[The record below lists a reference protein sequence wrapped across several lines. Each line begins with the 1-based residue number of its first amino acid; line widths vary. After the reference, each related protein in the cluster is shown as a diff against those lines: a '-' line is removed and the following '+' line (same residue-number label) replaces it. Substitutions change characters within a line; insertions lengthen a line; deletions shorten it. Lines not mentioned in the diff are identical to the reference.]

1 MPAIAAAPAR
11 AEQVAPEPDGGR
23 HSSTLPLGQ
32 GLGVVLCLLTIFGP
46 ISMDLY
52 LPVLPAL
59 TDALQTSTSV
69 AQLTVTACL
78 VGLALGQLLAGP
90 LSDRLGRRRPL
101 LVGVTVYIV
110 ASVLCALSPTIEGLI
125 AARFLQGLA
134 GGVGIVIA
142 QAAGRDLYSGGKLMR
157 YYGRLTVLTGLA
169 AIIGPVIGG
178 QLARVTYWRGAF
190 LFLAAVGVVI
200 LVASAAI
207 LRETLPPARRQTGG
221 PADSRRIFS
230 LLLQD
235 RVFLSAVL
243 ITGFGNAAIF
253 AYLSGATFVL
263 QDIYGLS
270 PQAYSFAFGLNSLG
284 FMTFGFLVGRT
295 SERWSA
301 RGTLA
306 VGLVMGG
313 LGAANLLVT
322 AVAALPLVAMV
333 VSLFMIVSGVAVT
346 TPPATSLAS
355 ERYPDVA
362 GSASSLLGLVRFGF
376 GAVVAP
382 LVGVAGAQ
390 TAVPLGIVT
399 VGAAACSAL
408 SYALIRPRRQ
418 RLPLKPCLAAA

>member
-1 MPAIAAAPAR
+1 MPEA
-11 AEQVAPEPDGGR
+11 GR
-23 HSSTLPLGQ
+23 QASSLPLGR
-32 GLGVVLCLLTIFGP
+32 GVGVVLCLLTIFGP

-59 TDALQTSTSV
+59 TDELQTSTSV

-90 LSDRLGRRRPL
+90 LSDRRGRRRPL

-157 YYGRLTVLTGLA
+157 YYGRLTVLAGLA
-169 AIIGPVIGG
+169 AIVGPVIGG
-178 QLARVTYWRGAF
+178 QLARVTDWRGAF

-207 LRETLPPARRQTGG
+207 LRETLPPAHRQTGG
-221 PADSRRIFS
+221 LADSRRIVS
-230 LLLQD
+230 RLLHD
-235 RVFLSAVL
+235 RLFLGAVL

-263 QDIYGLS
+263 QGIYGLS
-270 PQAYSFAFGLNSLG
+270 PQAYSVAFGLNSLG
-284 FMTFGFLVGRT
+284 FMTFGFLAGRT

-313 LGAANLLVT
+313 LGAASLLLT
-322 AVAALPLVAMV
+322 AVAALPLGAMV
-333 VSLFMIVSGVAVT
+333 VSLFVIVSGVAVT
-346 TPPATSLAS
+346 TPPATSLAL
-355 ERYPDVA
+355 EQYPDVA
-362 GSASSLLGLVRFGF
+362 GSASSLLGLARFGF

-390 TAVPLGIVT
+390 TAVPLGVVA
-399 VGAAACSAL
+399 VGAAACGAL

-418 RLPLKPCLAAA
+418 RLQVQPCLAAA